1 MNTTKMLEFLGKQ
14 AVEND
19 GCWSEEAWAN
29 GYAAAVADAIDMF
42 KSLGSIP
49 FAADEVV
56 DQLQKLR

>member
-19 GCWSEEAWAN
+19 SGWSEEAWAN

-42 KSLGSIP
+42 KSLGSSP
-49 FAADEVV
+49 FGANEVV